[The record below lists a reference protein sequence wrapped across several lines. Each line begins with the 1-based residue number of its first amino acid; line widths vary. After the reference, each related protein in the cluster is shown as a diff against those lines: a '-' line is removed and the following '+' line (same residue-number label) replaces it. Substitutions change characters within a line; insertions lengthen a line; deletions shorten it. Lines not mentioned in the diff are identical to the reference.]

1 VQTTAADGILR
12 LEGVRKSFGGLMAVN
27 SVSLSVRRGE
37 TRAVI
42 GPNGAGKTTLINL
55 ITGMHTASAGR
66 IVFKGED
73 ITRLPPHRISRKGIS
88 RTLQITS
95 LFPGLTVYQ
104 NVWTAV
110 LSRKSFLNP
119 FARSDRLA
127 DVREKTEAMLEL
139 TGLSGKAGVVCSELS
154 YGEQRVLEMGVALAT
169 DPELLLLDEPTAGL
183 STGESLALVTKMRRL
198 LEGRTIL
205 LVEHDMSVVMELAE
219 RITVLHYGNVLAE
232 GTPSEIVRDPDVR
245 KVYLGE

>member
-1 VQTTAADGILR
+1 
-12 LEGVRKSFGGLMAVN
+12 
-27 SVSLSVRRGE
+27 
-37 TRAVI
+37 
-42 GPNGAGKTTLINL
+42 
-55 ITGMHTASAGR
+55 
-66 IVFKGED
+66 VFKGED

>member
-1 VQTTAADGILR
+1 
-12 LEGVRKSFGGLMAVN
+12 
-27 SVSLSVRRGE
+27 
-37 TRAVI
+37 
-42 GPNGAGKTTLINL
+42 
-55 ITGMHTASAGR
+55 
-66 IVFKGED
+66 
-73 ITRLPPHRISRKGIS
+73 
-88 RTLQITS
+88 
-95 LFPGLTVYQ
+95 
-104 NVWTAV
+104 
-110 LSRKSFLNP
+110 
-119 FARSDRLA
+119 
-127 DVREKTEAMLEL
+127 MLEL